1 MPSDPAYRGRAIGCH
16 THPFG
21 PTILIACKEM
31 DSAVTEGRPEGD
43 TDAPVRRDPEVR
55 ADLRRGIAAR
65 WWTFLVRGLLSVAFG
80 LAALVWPDVT
90 LLVLLTIFAAFAL
103 VDGVISVMFGL
114 TGREKV
120 RWWMVLWGLVGV
132 AAGVIV
138 FLQPGI
144 GAVAFVYLIAAWAII
159 TGSLEL
165 AAALAWRREIRNEW
179 VLAVAGVLSI
189 LVGAVM
195 AVFPG
200 DGAVALVWLIGAHAV
215 VLGVLLVIVAFR
227 IRELRGHMAAG
238 R

>member
-1 MPSDPAYRGRAIGCH
+1 M
-16 THPFG
+16 
-21 PTILIACKEM
+21 
-31 DSAVTEGRPEGD
+31 TEGEAGS
-43 TDAPVRRDPEVR
+43 DAAGPVRRDRAVR
-55 ADLRRGIAAR
+55 PDLRQGITTR

-90 LLVLLTIFAAFAL
+90 LFVLLTVFAAYAL

-132 AAGVIV
+132 AAGVVI
-138 FLQPGI
+138 FLQPEI
-144 GAVAFVYLIAAWAII
+144 GAVALVYLIAAWAII

-165 AAALAWRREIRNEW
+165 AAAFAWRREIHNEW
-179 VLAVAGVLSI
+179 VLAAAGVLSI
-189 LVGAVM
+189 LVGAAM
-195 AVFPG
+195 AIFPG
-200 DGAVALVWLIGAHAV
+200 EGAVALVWLIGAHAV

-227 IRELRGHMAAG
+227 IREVRGHLATG